1 MNSVPASDAR
11 GPNPGG
17 NASGRTNLLGMT
29 RQALRALVA
38 ELGEQPY
45 RGDQVMKWAYHQG
58 ATAFTD
64 MTDLSRAFRE
74 RLETL
79 AEFRAPQEESMQRSC
94 DGTRKW
100 LLRLDD
106 GNAIETVLIPEERR
120 TTLCVSSQVG
130 CALNCSFCSTA
141 TQGFSRT
148 LSVEEI
154 VGQVWLAHHTLRE
167 EDPGGLGITNVVLM
181 GMGEPLLNFD
191 NVVEAMNIMRDDM
204 AFGLARRRVT
214 LSTSGLVPGIDRLRE
229 VCDVSLAVS
238 LHAPDDE
245 LRSQLVPLNRKYP
258 IAELLAA
265 CRRYVAARP
274 RARVTFEYTLMAGV
288 NDSPEQARALAR
300 VLEGVPAKIN
310 LIPFNPYPGAVYRR
324 APRLDMEN
332 FVDILRRAGYT
343 AILRRTR
350 GDDIDAACGQLVGRV
365 QDRTRRQARHRAR
378 LERER
383 LPV

>member
-1 MNSVPASDAR
+1 
-11 GPNPGG
+11 
-17 NASGRTNLLGMT
+17 MT
-29 RQALRALVA
+29 RQALRVFVA
-38 ELGEQPY
+38 DLGEQPY
-45 RGDQVMKWAYHQG
+45 RGDQVMKWAYHRG
-58 ATAFTD
+58 AAAFPD
-64 MTDLSRAFRE
+64 MTDLSRVFRE
-74 RLETL
+74 RLEAC
-79 AEFRAPQEESMQRSC
+79 AEFRAPRVEEVQRSA

-141 TQGFSRT
+141 TQGFSRN

-154 VGQVWLAHHTLRE
+154 VGQVWLAHHAMGE
-167 EDPGGLGITNVVLM
+167 EDPDGPGITNVVLM
-181 GMGEPLLNFD
+181 GMGEPLLNFC
-191 NVVEAMNIMRDDM
+191 NVVDAMNIMRDDM

-229 VCDVSLAVS
+229 MCDVSLAVS

-245 LRSQLVPLNRKYP
+245 LRSHLVPLNRKYP

-300 VLEGVPAKIN
+300 ILEGVPAKIN
-310 LIPFNPYPGAVYRR
+310 LIPFNPYPGAVYHR
-324 APRLDMEN
+324 ASETDMQN
-332 FVDILRRAGYT
+332 FADILHRAGYT
-343 AILRRTR
+343 TTLRRTR

-365 QDRTRRQARHRAR
+365 RDRTRRQARHRAR
-378 LERER
+378 LKGEQS
-383 LPV
+383 PA

>member
-1 MNSVPASDAR
+1 MNAVPAPADADA
-11 GPNPGG
+11 GD
-17 NASGRTNLLGMT
+17 STRTNLLGMT
-29 RQALRALVA
+29 RPALRAWVA
-38 ELGEQPY
+38 GLGEQPY
-45 RGDQVMKWAYHQG
+45 RADQVMKWAYHRG
-58 ATAFTD
+58 AKAFGE
-64 MTDLSRAFRE
+64 MTDLSRLFRE
-74 RLETL
+74 RLESL
-79 AEFRAPQEESMQRSC
+79 AEFRAPRIESVQQSS

-100 LLRLDD
+100 LLRLED

-120 TTLCVSSQVG
+120 VTLCVSSQVG

-141 TQGFSRT
+141 TQGFSRN

-154 VGQVWLAHHTLRE
+154 VGQVWLAHHAVGE
-167 EDPGGLGITNVVLM
+167 EDPDGPGITNVVFM

-191 NVVEAMNIMRDDM
+191 NVVAAMNIMRDDM

-245 LRSQLVPLNRKYP
+245 LRNKLVPINRKYP

-265 CRRYVAARP
+265 CERYVAARP

-288 NDSPEQARALAR
+288 NDSPRQAKALAR

-324 APRLDMEN
+324 PSQGDMRR
-332 FVDILRRAGYT
+332 FVDILHRAGYT
-343 AILRRTR
+343 TTLRRTR

-365 QDRTRRQARHRAR
+365 KDRTRRQARHRAR
-378 LERER
+378 LEGDRP
-383 LPV
+383 LA

>member
-1 MNSVPASDAR
+1 
-11 GPNPGG
+11 
-17 NASGRTNLLGMT
+17 MT
-29 RQALRALVA
+29 RQALRVYVA
-38 ELGEQPY
+38 ELGEQAY
-45 RGDQVMKWAYHQG
+45 RGDQVMKWGYHRG
-58 ATAFTD
+58 AAGFAD
-64 MTDLSRAFRE
+64 MTDLSKAFRE
-74 RLETL
+74 RLEVL
-79 AEFRAPQEESMQRSC
+79 AEFRAPRVESVQQSS

-130 CALNCSFCSTA
+130 CALNCSFCATA
-141 TQGFSRT
+141 TQGFSRN

-154 VGQVWLAHHTLRE
+154 VGQVWLAHHTLRK
-167 EDPGGLGITNVVLM
+167 EDPDGPGITNVVLM

-214 LSTSGLVPGIDRLRE
+214 LSTSGLVPGMDRLRE

-245 LRSQLVPLNRKYP
+245 LRNQLVPVNRKYP
-258 IAELLAA
+258 IAELLGA

-310 LIPFNPYPGAVYRR
+310 LIPFNPYPGAIHRR
-324 APRLDMEN
+324 PSLADMQS
-332 FVDILRRAGYT
+332 FADILHRAGYIT
-343 AILRRTR
+343 TLRRTR

-365 QDRTRRQARHRAR
+365 QDRTRRQARYRAS
-378 LERER
+378 LEGKR
-383 LPV
+383 PPA

>member
-1 MNSVPASDAR
+1 MRV
-11 GPNPGG
+11 
-17 NASGRTNLLGMT
+17 NLLGMT
-29 RQALRALVA
+29 RQTLRTWVA
-38 ELGEQPY
+38 ELGEHPY
-45 RGDQVMKWAYHQG
+45 RADQVMKWAYHRG
-58 ATAFTD
+58 AASFEE
-64 MTDLSRAFRE
+64 MTDLSMSFRD
-74 RLETL
+74 RLGAL
-79 AEFRAPQEESMQRSC
+79 AEFKAPRVESVQQSS

-141 TQGFSRT
+141 TQGFSRN
-148 LSVEEI
+148 LNVQEI
-154 VGQVWLAHHTLRE
+154 VGQVWLAHHALAE
-167 EDPGGLGITNVVLM
+167 EDPDGPGITNVVLM

-245 LRSQLVPLNRKYP
+245 LRNTLVPINRKYP

-265 CRRYVAARP
+265 CERYVAARP

-288 NDSPEQARALAR
+288 NDSPAQARALAR
-300 VLEGVPAKIN
+300 ALEGVPAKIN
-310 LIPFNPYPGAVYRR
+310 LIPFNPYPGAAYRR
-324 APRLDMEN
+324 PAQADMQK
-332 FVDILRRAGYT
+332 FVDILHRAGYT
-343 AILRRTR
+343 TTLRRTR

-365 QDRTRRQARHRAR
+365 QDRTRRQERFRAR
-378 LERER
+378 LQNEGAPE
-383 LPV
+383 